1 MTRLS
6 QSLLTPLAALMLTSG
21 TIPFMAQPPVMAQ
34 EQSQRTLTVQGQGSV
49 FIPATI
55 AQVSLGVEVNAETAE
70 AAQQQAARQSSAVVE
85 LLRSRNVDKLQTTGV
100 RLNPIYSRRDNQQV
114 ISGYRASNIVSF
126 QISTDAAGELLDTA
140 VSRGATRI
148 NGVNFVADDA
158 AIAQARDRALQEAT
172 LDARSQADVVLGS
185 LNLQRREVVSIH
197 ISSSQ
202 YGSPPV
208 MYGRMES
215 IAADASTPIEGGE
228 QQITA
233 SVTLEVSY

>member
-21 TIPFMAQPPVMAQ
+21 TITLMVQPPVMAQ

-55 AQVSLGVEVNAETAE
+55 AQVSLGVEVHAETAE

-148 NGVNFVADDA
+148 NGVNFVADDT

-185 LNLQRREVVSIH
+185 LNLQRREVVSIN
-197 ISSSQ
+197 ISAGYS
-202 YGSPPV
+202 SPPV
-208 MYGRMES
+208 MYGRMEAM
-215 IAADASTPIEGGE
+215 AADASTPIEGGE